1 MARPEVVS
9 AISRCELFATLAPA
23 ECEALADKSMLRRF
37 AKDEQLFGRGDVG
50 DSLYIV
56 LAGSVALTASNAAGR
71 EVVLAIAKPPQSF
84 GELAV
89 LDQGPRVAT
98 ATARE
103 RSVLVAVPGAA
114 VRTLFA
120 THPSIAQALMTALSA
135 MTRQVHDHSLD
146 LVTIDLPGRVA
157 KFLLG
162 EASPTQAQINAAQ
175 SVPVNIALNQTELAR
190 LVGGSRQH
198 VNRVIHALESQ
209 GAITRRG
216 TRIVAVRPDLLAL
229 AADDGAR

>member
-1 MARPEVVS
+1 MPRPDVAS
-9 AISRCELFATLAPA
+9 AIARCELFSSLSPA
-23 ECEALADKSMLRRF
+23 ECDDLASQSAIRRYE
-37 AKDEQLFGRGDVG
+37 KDHQLFARGDVG

-56 LAGSVALTASNAAGR
+56 LAGSIALTASNAAGR
-71 EVVLAIAKPPQSF
+71 EVVLAISTPPQSF

-103 RSVLVAVPGAA
+103 RSVLISVPGGA
-114 VRTLFA
+114 VRNLFV
-120 THPSIAQALMTALSA
+120 THPSIAQALMNSLSR

-162 EASPTQAQINAAQ
+162 EANPSPAQLAARRQ
-175 SVPVNIALNQTELAR
+175 VAVNLTLNQTELAQR
-190 LVGGSRQH
+190 VGGSRQH
-198 VNRVIHALESQ
+198 VNRVILALESA

-216 TRIVAVRPDLLAL
+216 TRIVAVRPDLLAM
-229 AADDGAR
+229 AADDGVR

>member
-1 MARPEVVS
+1 MARPEVIG

-23 ECEALADKSMLRRF
+23 ECEELAAKSTLRKY
-37 AKDEQLFGRGDVG
+37 AKDDQLFARGDLG

-71 EVVLAIAKPPQSF
+71 EVVLAIAKPPLSF

-120 THPSIAQALMTALSA
+120 THPSIAQSLMSALSA

-157 KFLLG
+157 KYLLS
-162 EASPTQAQINAAQ
+162 EADPSDAQIAARQ
-175 SVPVNIALNQTELAR
+175 PVPVNITLNQTELAR

-198 VNRVIHALESQ
+198 VNRVIQALESQ

>member
-1 MARPEVVS
+1 MARPEVVA
-9 AISRCELFATLAPA
+9 AIARCELFSTLTPA
-23 ECEALADKSMLRRF
+23 ECEALAGKSTLRRY

-103 RSVLVAVPGAA
+103 RSVLVAVPGLA

-120 THPSIAQALMTALSA
+120 THPSIANALMAALSA

-162 EASPTQAQINAAQ
+162 EANPTQAQIAAAKP
-175 SVPVNIALNQTELAR
+175 VPVNITLNQTELAR

-198 VNRVIHALESQ
+198 VNRVIQELEGA
-209 GAITRRG
+209 GAITRKG
-216 TRIVAVRPDLLAL
+216 TRIVAVRPDLLAM
-229 AADDGAR
+229 AADEGAR